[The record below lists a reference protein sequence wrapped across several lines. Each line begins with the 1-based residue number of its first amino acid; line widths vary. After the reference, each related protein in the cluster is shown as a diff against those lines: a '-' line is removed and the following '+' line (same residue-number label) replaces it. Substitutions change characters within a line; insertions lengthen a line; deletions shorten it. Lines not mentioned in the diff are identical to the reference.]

1 MVSAADQEQLWA
13 IVAEVLS
20 RRPVAGLSVAVVQ
33 RGTQVW
39 LQTHGFADVERHVP
53 VDEDTVFRI
62 GSITKTMTAI
72 AVMQLVEEGLL
83 DLDAPVERYLRS
95 FRLLPADSRFRP
107 VTVRDL
113 LTHTAGVRAVRGV
126 TDLLRP
132 ALGWGSPAGLPVPSL
147 AEYYGPGLRVDVEPG
162 TRFAYSN
169 QGFAVLGQVVEDVSG
184 MPFDRYLRQR
194 VFDPLGM
201 VHSDVVRSDRVRGGL
216 AIGYEPGPRGLA
228 RVVDLEDVTLGA
240 GNVYSSTRDMVRY
253 MTALLSGGGGEHG
266 TMLQPGTLATMF
278 EPHYQPDPRLPGI
291 GLAFFRDTLGGHRT
305 VVHDGIWK
313 GFLSTMLLAPD
324 DSIGVLALANTGHF
338 RPGGAPDE
346 AADAVLRRLLD
357 VPPDDASPGLPQH
370 PAVWADLC
378 GRYSLGRGVLVDPQ
392 PRSLFGAGLQVRAG
406 DRLTVGV
413 PLMPWRLPLQPQPG
427 DHDAFRVDLSNLV
440 GGPEATVPLV
450 FGRDDSDRVV
460 AMHVHLGHH
469 PMSFT
474 KRPDTPDPRRWVSD
488 AVTAGAAAARRRHCG

>member
-1 MVSAADQEQLWA
+1 MLSAAEQVELQE
-13 IVAEVLS
+13 IVAEVLN
-20 RRPVAGLSVAVVQ
+20 RRPVAGLTVAVVQ
-33 RGTQVW
+33 RGTPVW
-39 LQTHGFADVERHVP
+39 LRTHGLADVEKHVP

-62 GSITKTMTAI
+62 GSITKTMTAV
-72 AVMQLVEEGLL
+72 AVMQLVEQGLL
-83 DLDAPVERYLRS
+83 DLDAPVEAYLRS
-95 FRLLPADSRFRP
+95 FRLLPADVGFRP

-113 LTHTAGVRAVRGV
+113 LTHTAGVRAVRSA

-147 AEYYGPGLRVDVEPG
+147 TQYYGPGLRVDVEPG

-169 QGFAVLGQVVEDVSG
+169 QGFAVLGQVVEDVTG
-184 MPFDRYLRQR
+184 MPFDRHLRHR
-194 VFDPLGM
+194 VFEPLGM
-201 VHSDVVRSDRVRGGL
+201 EHSDLVRSDRVRRRL
-216 AIGYEPGPRGLA
+216 AIGYEPGPRGLN

-253 MTALLSGGGGEHG
+253 LTALLSGGGGEHG
-266 TMLQPGTLATMF
+266 TILQAGTLATMF
-278 EPHYQPDPRLPGI
+278 EPHYQPDPRLPGV
-291 GLAFFRDTLGGHRT
+291 GLSFFRDTLGGHRI

-346 AADAVLRRLLD
+346 AAEAVLRRLLD
-357 VPPDDASPGLPQH
+357 VPPDEVSHGVPQH

-406 DRLTVGV
+406 DRLTVGL
-413 PLMPWRLPLQPQPG
+413 PLVPWRLPLQPQPG
-427 DHDAFRVDLSNLV
+427 DHDAFRVDLSGLV
-440 GGPEATVPLV
+440 GGAEATVPLV
-450 FGRDDSDRVV
+450 FGRDDSGRVV
-460 AMHVHLGHH
+460 ALHTHLGHH

-474 KRPDTPDPRRWVSD
+474 KRPDTPGPRRWVS
-488 AVTAGAAAARRRHCG
+488 ATVTAAAARRNRR